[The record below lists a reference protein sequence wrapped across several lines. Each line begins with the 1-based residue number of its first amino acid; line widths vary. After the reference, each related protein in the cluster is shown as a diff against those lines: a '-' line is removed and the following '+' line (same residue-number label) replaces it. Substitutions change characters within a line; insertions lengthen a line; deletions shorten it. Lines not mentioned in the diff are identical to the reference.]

1 MTSASDMKLRWA
13 RLAPREQRLVL
24 AAGLLVAAA
33 LLWWLA
39 LAPALAVLRS
49 APAQHLEIDA
59 QLQHMLA
66 LQAQARALQSQ
77 PRLTPDE
84 ASRLLEASVRERL
97 GTTARM
103 SIAGERVSLTL
114 AGTPPEA
121 LAQWLG
127 QARTNARALP
137 SEAHLVRNPGGLWD
151 GTLVLALPPR

>member
-1 MTSASDMKLRWA
+1 MTLSDVKLRWA

-24 AAGLLVAAA
+24 GAGLLVAAV

-49 APAQHLEIDA
+49 APAQHLELDA
-59 QLQHMLA
+59 QMQRMLA
-66 LQAQARALQSQ
+66 MQAQAQAAQSQ
-77 PRLTPDE
+77 PRQTRDE
-84 ASRLLEASVRERL
+84 ASRLLEATVRERL

-114 AGTPPEA
+114 AATPPEA

-127 QARTNARALP
+127 QARTNARVLP